1 MRADGWQEENGAQRT
16 DTPYHPNGFIVQL
29 RVHSGRPKFFMSPL
43 DFVVLIGSMVGIAV
57 YGIWRTRGHRD
68 LSAYLK
74 GDQNIGWATIGISV
88 MATQASAITFIS
100 TPGQGYRDGLGFVQN
115 YFGMPLALI
124 LIAAVFLPMYRRL
137 NVYTAYEF
145 LGRRFD
151 AKTRLLG
158 AALFLL
164 QRGLAA
170 GITIYA
176 PAIILSTMLGWRLDL
191 TIILSGLLVVIYT
204 VIGGSEAVSLTQKYQ
219 LAVIFAGMVTAFIV
233 LLVKLPANLTDAL
246 TVAGGFKKLEAVDFS
261 FDVKQRYTFWSGLF
275 GGLFLSLSYFGT
287 DQSQVQRYISG
298 ASLRESRLGLMFN
311 AVLKIPMQFFI
322 LLLGVMVFVFYQ
334 FEQPPVFFNEAAWK
348 YAVKHESGAQL
359 HSLEQKFNAIHVEKE
374 QLIHNWLDARH
385 AGNREA
391 EAQARQQALAAD
403 DRSEA
408 VRAEAKTALAAA
420 DPGVKSNDADY
431 VFITFI
437 LDYLPHGVIGL
448 LVAAFFAAALSSK
461 AAELNALGS
470 TTTIDFYRHVFKR
483 EASDAHY
490 VAASK
495 WFTLLW
501 GLVAIGFALFANL
514 AENLIQAVNIVGSVF
529 YGVVLALFLVAF
541 FIRRVGGTAIF
552 WAALA
557 AQALVF
563 ILYFSLSIS
572 YLWYN
577 FIGCAACVLFS
588 LILQAV
594 LGPNTGPAAAELKS

>member
-1 MRADGWQEENGAQRT
+1 
-16 DTPYHPNGFIVQL
+16 
-29 RVHSGRPKFFMSPL
+29 MSPL
-43 DFVVLIGSMVGIAV
+43 DFVVLIGSMVGIAI
-57 YGIWRTRGHRD
+57 YGMWRTRGRQN

-74 GDQNIGWATIGISV
+74 GDPNVRWAAIGISV

-100 TPGQGYRDGLGFVQN
+100 TPGQGFQDGLGFVQN

-124 LIAAVFLPMYRRL
+124 IIAAVFLPMYRRL

-145 LGRRFD
+145 LGHRFD
-151 AKTRLLG
+151 TKTRLLG

-191 TIILSGLLVVIYT
+191 TILLSGLLVIIYT
-204 VIGGSEAVSLTQKYQ
+204 VTGGSEAVTLTQKYQ
-219 LAVIFAGMVTAFIV
+219 LAVIFGGMLTAFVV
-233 LLVKLPANLTDAL
+233 LLMRLPTNLSLTDAL
-246 TVAGGFKKLEAVDFS
+246 TVAGGFQKLHAVDFS
-261 FDVKQRYTFWSGLF
+261 IDVNRRYTFWSGLL

-311 AVLKIPMQFFI
+311 AVFKIPMQFFI
-322 LLLGVMVFVFYQ
+322 LLLGTFVFVFYQ
-334 FEQPPVFFNEAAWK
+334 FERPPVFFNQAAWQSG
-348 YAVKHESGAQL
+348 VKHDPGERL
-359 HSLEQKFNAIHVEKE
+359 RSLEQRFAAIHTEKE
-374 QLIHNWLDARH
+374 QLIHAWLDARH
-385 AGNREA
+385 HGDLKAEA
-391 EAQARQQALAAD
+391 EARAQAQEALN
-403 DRSEA
+403 RSEA
-408 VRAEAKTALAAA
+408 LRAEARTALLAV
-420 DPGVKSNDADY
+420 DPRAKTNDTDY
-431 VFITFI
+431 VFITFV
-437 LDYLPHGVIGL
+437 LHQLPHGVIGL

-470 TTTIDFYRHVFKR
+470 TTTVDFYRHVLKR
-483 EASDAHY
+483 EATDAHY
-490 VAASK
+490 VAASR

-501 GLVAIGFALFANL
+501 GLIAIAFALFANL

-541 FIRRVGGTAIF
+541 FLRSVNGTAIF

-557 AQALVF
+557 AQTLVF
-563 ILYFSLSIS
+563 VLYLSLNIS

-588 LILQAV
+588 LIIQAV
-594 LGPNTGPAAAELKS
+594 LGASNPPARTLPTP

>member
-1 MRADGWQEENGAQRT
+1 
-16 DTPYHPNGFIVQL
+16 
-29 RVHSGRPKFFMSPL
+29 MSPL
-43 DFVVLIGSMVGIAV
+43 DFVVLIGSMVGIAI
-57 YGIWRTRGHRD
+57 YGMWRTRGRQN

-74 GDQNIGWATIGISV
+74 GDPNVRWAAIGISV

-100 TPGQGYRDGLGFVQN
+100 TPGQGFQDGLGFVQN

-124 LIAAVFLPMYRRL
+124 IIAAVFLPMYRRL

-145 LGRRFD
+145 LGHRFD
-151 AKTRLLG
+151 TKTRLLG

-191 TIILSGLLVVIYT
+191 TILLSGLLVIIYT
-204 VIGGSEAVSLTQKYQ
+204 VTGGSEAVTLTQKYQ
-219 LAVIFAGMVTAFIV
+219 LAVIFGGMLTAFVV
-233 LLVKLPANLTDAL
+233 LLMRLPTNLSLTDAL
-246 TVAGGFKKLEAVDFS
+246 TVAGGFQKLHAVDFS
-261 FDVKQRYTFWSGLF
+261 IDVNRRYTFWSGLL

-311 AVLKIPMQFFI
+311 AVFKIPMQFFI
-322 LLLGVMVFVFYQ
+322 LLLGTFVFVFYQ
-334 FEQPPVFFNEAAWK
+334 FERPPVFFNQAAWQSG
-348 YAVKHESGAQL
+348 VKHDPGERL
-359 HSLEQKFNAIHVEKE
+359 HSLEQRFAAIHKEKE
-374 QLIHNWLDARH
+374 QLIHTWLDARH
-385 AGNREA
+385 HGDFNA
-391 EAQARQQALAAD
+391 EAKARAQAQAALN
-403 DRSEA
+403 RSEA
-408 VRAEAKTALAAA
+408 LRAEARTALLAV
-420 DPGVKSNDADY
+420 DPRSKTNDTDY
-431 VFITFI
+431 VFITFV
-437 LDYLPHGVIGL
+437 LHYLPHGVIGL

-470 TTTIDFYRHVFKR
+470 TTTVDFYRHILKR
-483 EASDAHY
+483 EATDAHY
-490 VAASK
+490 VAASR

-501 GLVAIGFALFANL
+501 GLIAIAFALFANL

-541 FIRRVGGTAIF
+541 FLRSVNGTAIF

-557 AQALVF
+557 AQTLVF
-563 ILYFSLSIS
+563 ILYLSLNIS

-588 LILQAV
+588 LIIQAV
-594 LGPNTGPAAAELKS
+594 LGASNPPAKALPTR